1 MGHADQDQAPQDLE
15 IRVGMWYQKIHQF
28 NITPLKNQY
37 PIGVLVQGLV
47 KIGPVL
53 EDLMKG
59 QRQEGCAGFQVGM
72 NRGLDREIMILRYIG
87 IKQGWVD
94 REMILRFIGIKQGWV
109 DQVWRS
115 VMATNLLVVNQVLI
129 LDAFSFNV
137 FNLLGLLEKFLRQS
151 LNYILVHCREKNRFE
166 KLYL

>member
-1 MGHADQDQAPQDLE
+1 MIQLSPRVDTEVLVMGHADQDQAPRDLE

-53 EDLMKG
+53 EDLMKC

-72 NRGLDREIMILRYIG
+72 NRGLDREII
-87 IKQGWVD
+87 
-94 REMILRFIGIKQGWV
+94 ILRFIGIKQGWV

-115 VMATNLLVVNQVLI
+115 VMATNLLVVNQVFI
-129 LDAFSFNV
+129 LDAFSF
-137 FNLLGLLEKFLRQS
+137 R
-151 LNYILVHCREKNRFE
+151 
-166 KLYL
+166 